1 MQEADVA
8 HEAHEETPGT
18 VALYVASITE
28 ELAQMAKRQGLDSLG
43 YILDMARLEADQI
56 SKGVGGQDRWSE
68 PPRSRRS
75 G

>member
-1 MQEADVA
+1 MQEPDVA
-8 HEAHEETPGT
+8 REPHEETPGT

-43 YILDMARLEADQI
+43 YILDMARLEAAQI
-56 SKGVGGQDRWSE
+56 SKGVDGQDRWSV